1 MREEIRRKLNEKGVY
16 AEKDPYSKI
25 GGYRIRHR
33 RSGEIIKNNLTIDS
47 VEKYALYGDEGLIE
61 RKPTVSFRSMNDN
74 NARITED
81 FWNDPFNR
89 PKIHWNKAEINSE
102 EVQEKVYTDFDDVF
116 AGETPRIINQET
128 NQEINSAKSPS
139 ENDDVIAMLEAEEA
153 YLNGEKTP
161 IDDFDVFD

>member
-1 MREEIRRKLNEKGVY
+1 MREEIRIKLNEKGVY

-33 RSGEIIKNNLTIDS
+33 RSGDIIKNNLTIDS
-47 VEKYALYGDEGLIE
+47 VEKYALYGDAGLTE

-81 FWNDPFNR
+81 FWSDPFNR
-89 PKIHWNKAEINSE
+89 PKIHCNKAELNSE
-102 EVQEKVYTDFDDVF
+102 KVQEKVYTDFDDVF

-139 ENDDVIAMLEAEEA
+139 EKDDVVAMLEAEEA
-153 YLNGEKTP
+153 YLKGEKTP

>member
-1 MREEIRRKLNEKGVY
+1 MREEIRIKLNEKGVY

-33 RSGEIIKNNLTIDS
+33 RSGDIIKNNLTIDS
-47 VEKYALYGDEGLIE
+47 VEKYALYGDAGLTE

-81 FWNDPFNR
+81 FWSDPFNR
-89 PKIHWNKAEINSE
+89 PKIHCNKAELNSE
-102 EVQEKVYTDFDDVF
+102 KVQEKVYTDFDDVF

-139 ENDDVIAMLEAEEA
+139 EKDDVVAMLEAEEA
-153 YLNGEKTP
+153 YLKGEEKL
-161 IDDFDVFD
+161 IDDFDVFA